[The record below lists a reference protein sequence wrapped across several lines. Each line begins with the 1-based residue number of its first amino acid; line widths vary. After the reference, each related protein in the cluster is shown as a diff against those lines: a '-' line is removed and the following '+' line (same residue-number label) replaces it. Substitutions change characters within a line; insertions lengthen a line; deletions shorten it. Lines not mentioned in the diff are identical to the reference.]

1 MVPFKDQIRWLRQLS
16 KDSLY
21 LRPSFYVFSLCLVTV
36 LVFFYY
42 IGQLNLREENQLR
55 VHQNSA
61 MLLSEQIESEVAKR
75 LQIIKTL
82 SCNDHVVEVISGEKG
97 EDNPVIN
104 LTLNTANEVAHS
116 ELILVLNTKGTVI
129 SSTDNKSDS
138 LTGFNYSFRP
148 YFIES
153 MKGRTFVFPAV
164 GAITRTRGL
173 YLSAPITI
181 AGQDKPAGVIALK
194 IGIDQ
199 IEEILNRRNDIVA
212 LVSPDG
218 IIFSSNQH
226 DWLYHSVVPI
236 NTDAEKRLRV
246 TRQFGSNPI
255 KPHWLQLNSGAVT
268 IDGRAYRV
276 VKGTLPI
283 AGWQIYSCHPKYVL
297 SPLPP
302 VNRYILLS
310 ALVITGGMSILV
322 FFLATNI
329 RHRRNT
335 EIKLRKAE
343 EKYSS
348 IFKNA
353 TMGIF
358 QSTITGQFIEASP
371 SMAEMLGYQDSVQLR
386 QQVTD
391 VGHQLYVRPDDRH
404 RFVDALRHHR
414 TVKGFETQ
422 FIRKDQSLIWVS
434 ISGRMVS
441 GGSNAEPYLE
451 GFCLDITEKK
461 KAENALL
468 RERDIFSRVMET
480 NPVGIVLLTRNQKIS
495 FANSRAEQILDL
507 KKDIANTNRY
517 QKPAWKLADLQG
529 NWLPK
534 DANPVANVMETGQT
548 IRDAHVKVNWPC
560 GTSLILSLNIAPIFD
575 EKHHITEMVIA
586 FEDITDKVKA
596 ERNEALRKEQL
607 VLADRMIS
615 LGILTSGVAHEINNP
630 NTFILGNAQLFSDAW
645 TQAHII
651 LDEYAEVHGEFQIGG
666 LPYSKFSAKLPL
678 LCERIIE
685 GSRRIKRI
693 VQELRAYSGQGN
705 AISNETLDFNE
716 VIRSARILLSNMIK
730 KSTHHFE
737 EVLGKNLPPIKG
749 NFQRLEQ
756 VVINIVQNACQA
768 LSDQSLGIFI
778 KTFYDEQTGLIVFTC
793 TDEGIGIPD
802 EHIRHITDPFFTTK
816 RESGGT
822 GLGLSISS
830 NIIREHGGN
839 LSFDTRRGAG
849 TTVTLTLPT
858 SILPT
863 EIQH

>member
-1 MVPFKDQIRWLRQLS
+1 MVPFRDQIRWIHHLS
-16 KDSLY
+16 KESLY
-21 LRPSFYVFSLCLVTV
+21 LRPSFYVFSLCLLTL
-36 LVFFYY
+36 LVFIYY
-42 IGQLNLREENQLR
+42 IGQLTLRKENQLR

-61 MLLSEQIESEVAKR
+61 MLLSEQIENEVSKR

-82 SCNDHVVEVISGEKG
+82 SRNDHVAEVISGEKRK
-97 EDNPVIN
+97 DNPEIN
-104 LTLNTANEVAHS
+104 LALNTANEVAHS
-116 ELILVLNTKGTVI
+116 ELILVMDTKGTVI

-153 MKGRTFVFPAV
+153 MKGQTFVFPAV

-173 YLSAPITI
+173 YLSAPIHI
-181 AGQDKPAGVIALK
+181 AAQDKLVGVIALK

-218 IIFSSNQH
+218 VIFSSNQP

-236 NTDAEKRLRV
+236 TTDVDKRLRV
-246 TRQFGSNPI
+246 TRQFGNNPI
-255 KPHWLQLNSGAVT
+255 KPHRLQLNSDAVN

-283 AGWQIYSCHPKYVL
+283 AGWQIYSCHPKDEL

-302 VNRYILLS
+302 VNQYILLS

-322 FFLATNI
+322 FFLAANI
-329 RHRRNT
+329 RHRRDT
-335 EIKLRKAE
+335 EFKLRKAE

-348 IFKNA
+348 IFRNA

-358 QSTITGQFIEASP
+358 QSTITGRFIEVSP
-371 SMAEMLGYQDSVQLR
+371 SMAEMLRYKDSEQLKR
-386 QQVTD
+386 QVTD
-391 VGHQLYVRPDDRH
+391 ERRQLYARLGDRH
-404 RFVDALRHHR
+404 RFVDALTHHR

-422 FIRKDQSLIWVS
+422 FICKDRSLIWVS

-451 GFCLDITEKK
+451 VFCLDITEKK
-461 KAENALL
+461 KAENALR

-480 NPVGIVLLTRNQKIS
+480 NPVGIVLLTRDQKIS

-507 KKDIANTNRY
+507 KKSMANTNRY

-529 NWLPK
+529 NLLPK
-534 DANPVANVMETGQT
+534 NATPVAKVMETGQT
-548 IRDAHVKVNWPC
+548 VRDARVKVYWLC

-630 NTFILGNAQLFSDAW
+630 NTFILGNAQLFADAW
-645 TQAHII
+645 AQAHII
-651 LDEYAEVHGEFQIGG
+651 LDQYAEVHGEFQIGG
-666 LPYSKFSAKLPL
+666 IPYSKFSAKLPL

-705 AISNETLDFNE
+705 AISCETLDFNE
-716 VIRSARILLSNMIK
+716 VIRSARILLANMIK
-730 KSTHHFE
+730 KSTNHFE
-737 EVLGKNLPPIKG
+737 ENLGKDLPPIKG

-756 VVINIVQNACQA
+756 VVINIVQNACHA
-768 LSDQSLGIFI
+768 LSDQSHGIVI
-778 KTFYDEQTGLIVFTC
+778 KTFYDEETGLIVFTC

-816 RESGGT
+816 RESGGI

-830 NIIREHGGN
+830 NIIREHGGT

-849 TTVTLTLPT
+849 TTVTLALPA

-863 EIQH
+863 GIQH